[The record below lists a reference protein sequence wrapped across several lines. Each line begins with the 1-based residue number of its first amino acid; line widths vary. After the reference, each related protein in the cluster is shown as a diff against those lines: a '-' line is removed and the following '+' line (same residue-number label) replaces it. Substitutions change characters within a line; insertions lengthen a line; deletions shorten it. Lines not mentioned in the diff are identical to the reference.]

1 MLWFSCS
8 ISSTSNNILCI
19 SMKQKNLGNVIS
31 VIMLMHYKKV
41 FKSMFEIVIQKKA
54 ISKFVTSVVTR
65 PQSTTTWKNTL
76 SVLTRKK
83 DGSPVTCAMHISIAK
98 ALWNA
103 TSEVIFFLL
112 LNIQNN
118 ISSFPAFPP
127 SRKSWTLLMLDSL
140 LSSFVTLLLGEF
152 DGDDCQDMNPDWSG
166 IIIGDGNCSLVNG
179 KPYPLLIK
187 IDLFWVRFQ
196 TTRPFQCLL
205 LPWYMMDVVR
215 TIH

>member
-31 VIMLMHYKKV
+31 VIMLMHYKRV
-41 FKSMFEIVIQKKA
+41 FKSTCETVIQKKA

-103 TSEVIFFLL
+103 TSEVIF
-112 LNIQNN
+112 
-118 ISSFPAFPP
+118 
-127 SRKSWTLLMLDSL
+127 
-140 LSSFVTLLLGEF
+140 LSSLKYSKRYFLFSCLSSLSKELDPF
-152 DGDDCQDMNPDWSG
+152 DAWLT
-166 IIIGDGNCSLVNG
+166 SLFFRDSTFG
-179 KPYPLLIK
+179 RIWWWWLPRHEPWLIR
-187 IDLFWVRFQ
+187 DYHRGWQ
-196 TTRPFQCLL
+196 
-205 LPWYMMDVVR
+205 
-215 TIH
+215 